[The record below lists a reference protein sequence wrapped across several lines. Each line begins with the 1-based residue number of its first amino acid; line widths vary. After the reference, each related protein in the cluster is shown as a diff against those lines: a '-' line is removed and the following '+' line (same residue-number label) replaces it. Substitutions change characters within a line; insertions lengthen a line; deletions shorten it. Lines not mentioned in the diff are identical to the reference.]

1 MIPPISFAVA
11 HGHETG
17 RRLRA
22 ALHRTHAQLN
32 LAGITRRQRIIRA
45 QLLTTISGIPGLVSS
60 TVHRI
65 ADGLN
70 NRQNNFRFSAGV
82 VFRFG

>member
-1 MIPPISFAVA
+1 
-11 HGHETG
+11 
-17 RRLRA
+17 
-22 ALHRTHAQLN
+22 LN

-70 NRQNNFRFSAGV
+70 NLQNNFRFSAGV